1 MKKKILLRAGFISIG
16 SLILTQLIRFGGN
29 IFLAK
34 LLAPSAFGVVSV
46 VNLVLLGIGLV
57 SDLGLRQVV
66 IQRQGSISR
75 EFLNTVWTMQ
85 IARGFGIWII
95 TIIGAWVLRI
105 VQMQGILVDNVY
117 ADPLLPFLIV
127 GAASGAVFRGF
138 ESTRLISQRRDLNL
152 GRVTA
157 IALSSQLA
165 AMGIMIVIAKA
176 TSSPWA
182 LIAGAVTTALVQCVM
197 SHTWL
202 PGDKDRIHFDKD
214 IARTIFKKSKWALV
228 TSPLTFLQ
236 SNVEVMILGALVN
249 STLLGNYMIAYLL
262 ANVVHQVCGNM
273 WGNIFFPGLSAA
285 SRESEHKFRASYLRF
300 QVVSDAIVVT
310 VAGGMIAAG
319 STIVG
324 ILFDHRYA
332 MAGGLL
338 SSLSIGLIG
347 LRYHVIEALIQARGD
362 FRLGMII
369 SSLRLASLAI
379 GTYVG
384 FRISGLPGAAVG
396 VGLSWFTV
404 WPILIWYR
412 AKTTPW
418 PWQVE
423 GAATAFLAVGYG
435 LGMAFTH
442 LAPVI
447 QRVI

>member
-1 MKKKILLRAGFISIG
+1 MGKLILRAGVISIG

-29 IFLAK
+29 ILLAK

-46 VNLVLLGIGLV
+46 VNLVMLGIGLV

-66 IQRQGSISR
+66 IQRQGAITR

-85 IARGFGIWII
+85 IARGFGIWAI
-95 TIIGAWVLRI
+95 TIAGALMLRLVQIQGMLIG
-105 VQMQGILVDNVY
+105 NVY

-138 ESTRLISQRRDLNL
+138 ESTKLISQRRDLNL

-157 IALSSQLA
+157 IALGSQLA
-165 AMGIMIVIAKA
+165 AMGTMIVIAKA
-176 TSSPWA
+176 TGSPWA
-182 LIAGAVTTALVQCVM
+182 LIAGAVVTALVQCVM

-202 PGDKDRIHFDKD
+202 PGDRNRIYFD
-214 IARTIFKKSKWALV
+214 RTIAQTILGKSKWALV

-236 SNVEVMILGALVN
+236 SNVEVMILGAMVN

-262 ANVVHQVCGNM
+262 ANVMHQVCGNM

-285 SRESEHKFRASYLRF
+285 ARESDHKFSTSYVRF
-300 QVVSDAIVVT
+300 QMVSDAIVVT

-347 LRYHVIEALIQARGD
+347 LRYHVIEALIQARGN
-362 FRLGMII
+362 FRMGMII
-369 SSLRLASLAI
+369 SSVRLVSLAT

-384 FRISGLPGAAVG
+384 FQISGLSGAAVG
-396 VGLSWFTV
+396 VGLSWFSV
-404 WPILIWYR
+404 WPLLVWYR
-412 AKTTPW
+412 AKTIPFPW
-418 PWQVE
+418 LVE
-423 GAATAFLAVGYG
+423 SIAILFLATGYG
-435 LGMAFTH
+435 LGLVFNLVT
-442 LAPVI
+442 I
-447 QRVI
+447 SI